1 MVMMVKILKRLS
13 KVAAVSEKVILDGV
27 DLEHS
32 ITSINY
38 CKKSMNIIEISPK
51 VLFGPKGSD
60 RKQV

>member
-32 ITSINY
+32 IT
-38 CKKSMNIIEISPK
+38 
-51 VLFGPKGSD
+51 
-60 RKQV
+60 

>member
-32 ITSINY
+32 ITINY